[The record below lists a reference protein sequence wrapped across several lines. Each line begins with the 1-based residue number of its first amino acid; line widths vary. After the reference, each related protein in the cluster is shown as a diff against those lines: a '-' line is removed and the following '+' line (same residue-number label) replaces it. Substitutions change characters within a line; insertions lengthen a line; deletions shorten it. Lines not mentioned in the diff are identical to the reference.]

1 MRVVGQWK
9 TNTKPSRE
17 TRRGAAA
24 GAAILCAA
32 LLGLAVFP
40 AFTQPGVTVWPQFR
54 GNPRLTGVIP
64 GTALPATLKLAWTF
78 EAGDAIESSAAIAD
92 GTVFVG
98 TQASE
103 LIALDLASGAV
114 KWRYKT
120 KNAIGESSPAV
131 GHGIV
136 YVGDLGGTFH
146 AVDARDGKVMWTFKT
161 GSEIKSSPVVVG
173 DHVLFGSY
181 DQHFYAV
188 NARTGAIHWKL
199 ETNGPVHAT
208 AAVADG
214 IAYITGCDE
223 IFRAIRVSDG
233 KEVFTVP
240 SGAYTGA
247 SPALV
252 GTVAYYGTFN
262 NDVLAV
268 DLAAKKILWR
278 YTHPERQFPY
288 ASSAA
293 VHEGKV
299 VVGGR
304 DKMVHGIDAK
314 TGKSLWTFTTR
325 SRVESSPVITGG
337 RVYVGGN
344 DGKFYVLDVNTGA
357 KVWEFEAGAPMSASP
372 AVAGG
377 SLVIG
382 TQDGRLFCFR

>member
-1 MRVVGQWK
+1 MQTTDARSERCRDVRLDFV
-9 TNTKPSRE
+9 
-17 TRRGAAA
+17 AFCLLLVFAA
-24 GAAILCAA
+24 GRADAQWA
-32 LLGLAVFP
+32 
-40 AFTQPGVTVWPQFR
+40 QFR
-54 GNPRLTGVIP
+54 GPNGAGV
-64 GTALPATLKLAWTF
+64 GAS
-78 EAGDAIESSAAIAD
+78 AGYPVE
-92 GTVFVG
+92 F
-98 TQASE
+98 
-103 LIALDLASGAV
+103 
-114 KWRYKT
+114 
-120 KNAIGESSPAV
+120 SPA
-131 GHGIV
+131 GNM
-136 YVGDLGGTFH
+136 
-146 AVDARDGKVMWTFKT
+146 AWKT
-161 GSEIKSSPVVVG
+161 PVPYGQSSPVVVG